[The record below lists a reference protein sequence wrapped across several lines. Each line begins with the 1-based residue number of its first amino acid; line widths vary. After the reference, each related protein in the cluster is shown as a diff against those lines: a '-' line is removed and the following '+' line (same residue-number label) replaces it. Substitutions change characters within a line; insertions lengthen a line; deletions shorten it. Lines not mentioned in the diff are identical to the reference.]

1 MALQF
6 FTMVYNSIQHCKTSY
21 NSVQLRTMVYNS
33 VQRFKTS
40 YNSVQLRTTELN
52 ITHCGWAVIVSDQNK
67 SDRTFMKFNRSMI
80 RGIALTDDGE
90 ATVLLCSHLPQ
101 IKTIFNTIRQ
111 YSQNK
116 LFTLFFFKLK
126 CIVTY

>member
-1 MALQF
+1 
-6 FTMVYNSIQHCKTSY
+6 MVSFIPFS
-21 NSVQLRTMVYNS
+21 
-33 VQRFKTS
+33 
-40 YNSVQLRTTELN
+40 ELN
-52 ITHCGWAVIVSDQNK
+52 ITHCGWAVIFSDQNK
-67 SDRTFMKFNRSMI
+67 SDRTFMKFNQSMI

>member
-1 MALQF
+1 MYYELNLHA
-6 FTMVYNSIQHCKTSY
+6 TENRKSKYPDRI
-21 NSVQLRTMVYNS
+21 
-33 VQRFKTS
+33 
-40 YNSVQLRTTELN
+40 TELN
-52 ITHCGWAVIVSDQNK
+52 ITHCGWAVILSDQNK

-80 RGIALTDDGE
+80 RGIVLTDDGE
-90 ATVLLCSHLPQ
+90 ATVLPCSHLPQ